1 MEWEGGKSDKD
12 DTERNGSRGCGV
24 AVNVVEVDMKEN
36 RPMAKL
42 ALVVNNVSALLM
54 VAWMSVAVVE
64 EKKMMMEL

>member
-1 MEWEGGKSDKD
+1 M
-12 DTERNGSRGCGV
+12 
-24 AVNVVEVDMKEN
+24 VVEVDMREN